1 MAVYVAR
8 APIRA
13 STYRGL
19 SVTIGV
25 LGVVAGIVTAF
36 FWVWGLLVVPI
47 MVWIVLGPPIRNWYP
62 EPAIDKWDEL
72 PKEVRSEMVRRHQHI
87 LIANGQ
93 VVNLGLK
100 DRDPDVRELAREREQ
115 EARKW
120 EREARRRSRD

>member
-1 MAVYVAR
+1 MAVSFLR
-8 APIRA
+8 QPIRA

-19 SVTIGV
+19 SITVGV
-25 LGVVAGIVTAF
+25 LGAAAGVVTAF
-36 FWVWGLLVVPI
+36 FWIWGLLAVPI
-47 MVWIVLGPPIRNWYP
+47 IVWMVLGLPIRNWYP

-72 PKEVRSEMVRRHQHI
+72 PKEARLELVRRHQHI
-87 LIANGQ
+87 LFVNGQ

-100 DRDPDVRELAREREQ
+100 DRDPEVQEAARERDR